1 MHDIDRALFEAEAET
16 EAETEAY
23 GDAYG
28 ETHESYGQT
37 FEEEEQEEEEYQ
49 PPGPGGLGQ
58 SREHILAAELLDVT
72 SEAGMD
78 HFLGKVLSSAV
89 SAVRDFARSD
99 TGRAVGGVLKSAA
112 AQALPQFGQI
122 AGDAL
127 RPAGAAR
134 TAGGRAAGAAGAAGA
149 GRTAGGRA
157 GGAAGG
163 RPGATS
169 GRPGATS
176 GRASATG
183 QRAGAGT
190 AGKRE
195 VGLQTEGLSAEDH
208 EYQTAR
214 AFVRFADETAQR
226 AVEMAGAAPPA
237 VVAQEAATAAA
248 RQHLPGLLRA
258 PGAAGP
264 AAPSTGASEGRWIR
278 RGNRIVV
285 LGA

>member
-1 MHDIDRALFEAEAET
+1 MHDIDRALFEAET
-16 EAETEAY
+16 EAEAEAY

-37 FEEEEQEEEEYQ
+37 FEEEEYQ
-49 PPGPGGLGQ
+49 PPGSGGLGQ
-58 SREHILAAELLDVT
+58 SREHTLAADLLNVT

-89 SAVRDFARSD
+89 STVRDFARSD

-127 RPAGAAR
+127 RPAGAAG
-134 TAGGRAAGAAGAAGA
+134 AGRAAGGAASGQA
-149 GRTAGGRA
+149 D
-157 GGAAGG
+157 
-163 RPGATS
+163 ATS
-169 GRPGATS
+169 R
-176 GRASATG
+176 RASATG
-183 QRAGAGT
+183 QRAGART
-190 AGKRE
+190 TSKQE

-226 AVEMAGAAPPA
+226 AAEMAGAAPPA

-248 RQHLPGLLRA
+248 QQHLPGLLRA
-258 PGAAGP
+258 PGAAGS

-278 RGNRIVV
+278 RGDRIVV

>member
-1 MHDIDRALFEAEAET
+1 MHDIDRALFEAEAEE

-37 FEEEEQEEEEYQ
+37 FEEEDEEYQ

-58 SREHILAAELLDVT
+58 NREHTLAAKLLDVT
-72 SEAGMD
+72 NEAGMD
-78 HFLGKVLSSAV
+78 RFLGKLLSSAV
-89 SAVRDFARSD
+89 STVRDFARSD

-112 AQALPQFGQI
+112 TQALPQLGQI

-127 RPAGAAR
+127 RPAGAAGAGKA
-134 TAGGRAAGAAGAAGA
+134 AGGRAAG
-149 GRTAGGRA
+149 GRT
-157 GGAAGG
+157 GA
-163 RPGATS
+163 RP
-169 GRPGATS
+169 
-176 GRASATG
+176 
-183 QRAGAGT
+183 

-214 AFVRFADETAQR
+214 AFVRFADETAQLAAER
-226 AVEMAGAAPPA
+226 AGAAPPA
-237 VVAQEAATAAA
+237 LVARQAATAAA

-258 PGAAGP
+258 PGAAGS
-264 AAPSTGASEGRWIR
+264 AAPSTGAAEGRWIR
-278 RGNRIVV
+278 RGNRIIV

>member
-1 MHDIDRALFEAEAET
+1 MHDIDRALFEAEA

-37 FEEEEQEEEEYQ
+37 FEEEEYQ
-49 PPGPGGLGQ
+49 APGPGGLGQ
-58 SREHILAAELLDVT
+58 SREHTLAAELLDVT

-78 HFLGKVLSSAV
+78 QFLGKLLSSAV

-127 RPAGAAR
+127 PP
-134 TAGGRAAGAAGAAGA
+134 AGA
-149 GRTAGGRA
+149 GRAAGGRA

-163 RPGATS
+163 RAGATS

-183 QRAGAGT
+183 QRAGART
-190 AGKRE
+190 ASKRE

-214 AFVRFADETAQR
+214 AFVRFADETAQLAAER
-226 AVEMAGAAPPA
+226 AGAAPPA
-237 VVAQEAATAAA
+237 VVARQAATAAA

-258 PGAAGP
+258 PGAAGS